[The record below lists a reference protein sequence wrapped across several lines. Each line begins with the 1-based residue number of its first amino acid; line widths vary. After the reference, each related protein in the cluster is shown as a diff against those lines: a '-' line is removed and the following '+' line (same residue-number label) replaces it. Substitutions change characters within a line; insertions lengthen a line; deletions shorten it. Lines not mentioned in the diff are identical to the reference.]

1 MCKAVKRVSRPIA
14 WALMVAFAVV
24 LSANCLAGAEMTE
37 AQMACCATM
46 GSECG
51 HRAQEKSCCS
61 TESPRLDQLTTAAK
75 SITIPLPDAAAGH
88 LAVFVEVPQ
97 LWLVEHGHHFDG
109 FTPKPPGVP
118 RYLLASTLLI

>member
-1 MCKAVKRVSRPIA
+1 MRKAVERVSRPIT
-14 WALMVAFAVV
+14 WTLMVAFAVV

-37 AQMACCATM
+37 AQKACCAAM

-51 HRAQEKSCCS
+51 HRAQDKSCCS
-61 TESPRLDQLTTAAK
+61 TESPRIDQLTAAK
-75 SITIPLPDAAAGH
+75 SIAIPLPDAVTGGH
-88 LAVFVEVPQ
+88 LAVFVEIPQ
-97 LWLVEHGHHFDG
+97 QSLVDRGHHFDG